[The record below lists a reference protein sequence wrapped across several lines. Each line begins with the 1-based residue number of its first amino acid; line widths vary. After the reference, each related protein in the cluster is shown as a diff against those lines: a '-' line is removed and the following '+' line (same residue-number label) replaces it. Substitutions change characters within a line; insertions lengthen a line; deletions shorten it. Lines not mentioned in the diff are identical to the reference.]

1 MEIQWIKNGGV
12 TSAQGYCAAGVAAG
26 LKKKGKKDMAL
37 LVSAKPAA
45 VGATFTANQ
54 VKAAPVK
61 LSAQHAKRGRARA
74 VILNSGNA
82 NACTGLRGI
91 HDAKLTASETAKALG
106 CRTPDVLVCST
117 GRIGAPLPMTRIKGG
132 IKKLVGKLAADG
144 GHAAATAIMT
154 TDTYVKECAV
164 ELALGGRRV
173 TIGGMAKGAGMIH
186 PNMATMLCVITT
198 DAAVEAASLRRVTAD
213 VVETTFNRIS
223 VDGDTST
230 NDTVFVLANGAV
242 GGPVLSRAHPEFEQF
257 RAALHLVL
265 SKLSR
270 LIIEDGEGIT
280 KVVDLTISGAAN
292 DADARR
298 AAEAIAR
305 SPLVKSSW
313 CGNDPNWGRLMDTI
327 GYSAAKV
334 REELVDIYYNGLLA
348 VKGGLA
354 SKTPFARLKKEV
366 SKPAFA
372 INIDLHLGRGCY
384 ALWVNDLTEEYVT
397 LNKGE

>member
-1 MEIQWIKNGGV
+1 MDIQWIKNGGV

-26 LKKKGKKDMAL
+26 IKKKGKKDMAL
-37 LVSAKPAA
+37 VVSAKHAA
-45 VGATFTANQ
+45 VGATFTTNQ
-54 VKAAPVK
+54 VKAACVK
-61 LSAQHAKRGRARA
+61 LSAQHSKRGKTRA

-91 HDAKLTASETAKALG
+91 RDAKQTAEETAKAIG
-106 CRTPDVLVCST
+106 CRTQDVLVCST
-117 GRIGAPLPMTRIKGG
+117 GRIGVPLPMPRIKSG
-132 IKKLVGKLAADG
+132 IKKLVRKLDANGGKGAAK
-144 GHAAATAIMT
+144 AIMT
-154 TDTYVKECAV
+154 TDTYAKECAV
-164 ELALGGRRV
+164 ELEIGGKRV
-173 TIGGMAKGAGMIH
+173 VVGGMAKGAGMIH

-198 DAAVEAASLRRVTAD
+198 DANVESASLRRVTAD

-230 NDTVFVLANGAV
+230 NDTVFVLANGASTSSAI
-242 GGPVLSRAHPEFEQF
+242 SRSHPEFDKF
-257 RAALHLVL
+257 RTALHLVL

-270 LIIEDGEGIT
+270 MIIEDGEGIT

-292 DADARR
+292 DADAKR

-305 SPLVKSSW
+305 SPLVKTSW

-327 GYSAAKV
+327 GYSQAKV

-348 VKGGLA
+348 VKGGLV
-354 SKTPFARLKKEV
+354 SKTPFSRLKKEV
-366 SKPAFA
+366 SKPTFA
-372 INIDLHLGRGCY
+372 INIDLHLGKGCY
-384 ALWVNDLTEEYVT
+384 SLWVNDLTENYVT